1 MSTETL
7 AATALPFEGRE
18 NLRGALWASVAAH
31 AVLAGLLLGWGLL
44 HFGRGAGWGNPWE
57 KGSSARVQAVASL
70 PGVPLPSPMR
80 VTPNVVANDNPGL
93 YQTEPPPLPVPE
105 IAEQIPK
112 FKDAVKP
119 EENKRI
125 NKRIQKQELT
135 PPSNAVPFGEGGHPA
150 VSYNQFT
157 TAAGEAGISFGE
169 GNFGERYGWYVDAI
183 RTRISGNWLL
193 TTISP
198 NLMSAPR
205 VLASFDILRDGS
217 ITNIRLTQSSGNP
230 EVDRSTLRAIE
241 ASNPLGPLPSD
252 YSGGRVSVDFYFD
265 FRR

>member
-7 AATALPFEGRE
+7 AAPPLPFQGRE
-18 NLRGALWASVAAH
+18 SLRSSLLASVVAH
-31 AVLAGLLLGWGLL
+31 AVLSALMLGWGLL
-44 HFGRGAGWGNPWE
+44 HFGRGGGWGNPWE

-80 VTPNVVANDNPGL
+80 VTPNTVANENPGL

-105 IAEQIPK
+105 IAQQIPK

-125 NKRIQKQELT
+125 NKRIQKQDLT
-135 PPSNAVPFGEGGHPA
+135 PPPNAVPFGEGGHPA

-169 GNFGERYGWYVDAI
+169 GNFGDRYGWYVDAI

-193 TTISP
+193 STISP

-205 VLASFDILRDGS
+205 VFVSFDILRDGS
-217 ITNIRLTQSSGNP
+217 ITNIRLVQSSGNP
-230 EVDRSTLRAIE
+230 EVDRSTQRAIE

-252 YSGGRVSVDFYFD
+252 YSGSRVSVNFYFD

>member
-1 MSTETL
+1 MSTATL
-7 AATALPFEGRE
+7 AAPPLPFEGRE
-18 NLRGALWASVAAH
+18 SLRRALFGSGVAH
-31 AVLAGLLLGWGLL
+31 AALIVLMLGWGLL
-44 HFGRGAGWGNPWE
+44 HFGHGAGWGNPWE

-70 PGVPLPSPMR
+70 PGVPLPTPMR
-80 VTPNVVANDNPGL
+80 VTPNTVANQNPGL
-93 YQTEPPPLPVPE
+93 YQTEPPPLPVPQ

-112 FKDAVKP
+112 FKDAEKP

-135 PPSNAVPFGEGGHPA
+135 PPPNAVPFGEGGHPS
-150 VSYNQFT
+150 VSYNQFQT
-157 TAAGEAGISFGE
+157 TAGEAGISFGE
-169 GNFGERYGWYVDAI
+169 GNFGDRYGWYVDAI
-183 RTRISGNWLL
+183 RTRISGNWLMS
-193 TTISP
+193 TISP

-205 VLASFDILRDGS
+205 VLASFDIQRDGT

-241 ASNPLGPLPSD
+241 ASSPLGPLPSD
-252 YSGGRVSVDFYFD
+252 YSGGSVSVNFYFD